1 MLGIGLSL
9 YFLLG
14 LLSLL
19 VVEVYPYGTLQFAWL
34 AASYLVFLW
43 IVVGMVPVLAG
54 VFRLPKWYYKFL
66 AVLLFFQLTLDSLQT
81 GMSALQILLRDSIW
95 QTNNTALLLALFG
108 TLLVSSAVVL
118 WSLRG
123 QSSLTIVYAIT
134 GIYLAS
140 IVTGNF
146 SERLFQ
152 WGEVPSA
159 VLALLAPLAYL
170 QAAKWILRRD
180 GTAAA
185 GLIAGFAGLLAG
197 LFVDGL
203 LQLRITGHGWVS
215 LLWGILVVLGLGLAL
230 GYFLGRR
237 LTKLLSNRYRFLQ
250 SLRTYMDI
258 GLVAGIMAGM
268 FIGGFLAR

>member
-1 MLGIGLSL
+1 MGRCSSPGWQRR
-9 YFLLG
+9 YF
-14 LLSLL
+14 
-19 VVEVYPYGTLQFAWL
+19 
-34 AASYLVFLW
+34 VFLW

-66 AVLLFFQLTLDSLQT
+66 AVLLLLQLTLDTLQT
-81 GMSALQILLRDSIW
+81 GVSALQILLRDSIW

-118 WSLRG
+118 WSFRG
-123 QSSLTIVYAIT
+123 QPALTIVYAIT

-146 SERLFQ
+146 SERLFN
-152 WGEVPSA
+152 WGEIPSA

-185 GLIAGFAGLLAG
+185 ALAAGFAGLLAG

-203 LQLRITGHGWVS
+203 LQLRITGHGWIS
-215 LLWGILVVLGLGLAL
+215 LLWGIIVVLGLGLAL

-237 LTKLLSNRYRFLQ
+237 LTKLLSNRYQFLQ
-250 SLRTYMDI
+250 SLLSYMDI